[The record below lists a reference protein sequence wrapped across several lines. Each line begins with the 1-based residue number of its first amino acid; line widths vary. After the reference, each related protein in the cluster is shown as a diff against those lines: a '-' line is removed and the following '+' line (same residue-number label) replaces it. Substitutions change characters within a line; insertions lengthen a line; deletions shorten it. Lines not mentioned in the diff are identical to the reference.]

1 MSLSKYDYWIKGDE
15 MIEKSLRENMKI
27 EMYQVPDF
35 QYEMII
41 KMLQVLYVYEVAMP
55 PSEREFDCKQIQSL
69 IEEFEGKFKP
79 DGLDFEVGNYH
90 VDVTK
95 DYEDC
100 NFYCVVYDMTNGP
113 PWEHEDTHRLNSM
126 KEVDALRK
134 SLKDLGVYDWEDET
148 ERCRCGKFLK
158 DCDC

>member
-69 IEEFEGKFKP
+69 F
-79 DGLDFEVGNYH
+79 
-90 VDVTK
+90 
-95 DYEDC
+95 
-100 NFYCVVYDMTNGP
+100 
-113 PWEHEDTHRLNSM
+113 
-126 KEVDALRK
+126 
-134 SLKDLGVYDWEDET
+134 
-148 ERCRCGKFLK
+148 
-158 DCDC
+158 

>member
-35 QYEMII
+35 QYEMIVE
-41 KMLQVLYVYEVAMP
+41 MLKVLYVYEVENS
-55 PSEREFDCKQIQSL
+55 PSKREFDCTQIQSL
-69 IEEFEGKFKP
+69 IESLEEK
-79 DGLDFEVGNYH
+79 LESQ
-90 VDVTK
+90 VD
-95 DYEDC
+95 D
-100 NFYCVVYDMTNGP
+100 
-113 PWEHEDTHRLNSM
+113 
-126 KEVDALRK
+126 
-134 SLKDLGVYDWEDET
+134 T